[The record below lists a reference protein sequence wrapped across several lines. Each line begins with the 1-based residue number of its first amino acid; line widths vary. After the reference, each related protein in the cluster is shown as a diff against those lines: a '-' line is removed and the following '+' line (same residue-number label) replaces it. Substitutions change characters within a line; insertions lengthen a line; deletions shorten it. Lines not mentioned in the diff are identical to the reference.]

1 MCWVRWCCKPCHFV
15 AVLLCCLFSTAR
27 TADSTPL
34 TPSTTS
40 ITPLLRFPR
49 VPTWSEIRH
58 VGVQLSSNRSKKT
71 VSNHNNNKLK
81 KWRIDQALME
91 TKLPPRIRRKRWANN
106 CNTNEKVSQIP
117 QQRLHQHPIRRAIYF
132 WTRAGPIVLHYRW
145 TQWRLRHA
153 PKEERDRVYQQLH
166 NAYCY
171 PTLQICLHLQGLF
184 IKIGQVL
191 SARPDFVPH
200 EYVELL
206 ATVQDSVPQWPYEQ
220 VRELVCDS
228 LRRNQGLEW
237 DDVFQDM
244 DETALGS
251 ASIGQCHRAVVVL
264 KSIATSTSDCHSTEP
279 AAMDE
284 NSVNH
289 PVAVA
294 VKIMHPHAQVRFQ
307 HDFRLFAWLCRVAL
321 PGWKPILEELRK
333 QMMTE
338 FDYRQ
343 EARNLQEVRENMM
356 ASPYWEKVTV
366 PQPIHELCSTNMLVM
381 ELLEGKKFAD
391 AMEDRLALAIGSK
404 EAAKE
409 FLRQRRLALVVGD
422 VPAAGD
428 ATDMITF
435 AKDLLQKQGRT
446 SLWSHWTMASRL
458 LALNRHLQRCVH
470 LLIDVHGHQI
480 FQNRVFNGDCHPG
493 NMLELTNGKI
503 GLIDYGQTKR
513 ISLQESLGIAKVVAA
528 LGQDS
533 VDTSQV
539 AVAMRECGFVTKWD
553 KDDVLAQYAKLF
565 FDSDDEA
572 KTQGCATP
580 QLYLMKL
587 SSLDPLLRVP
597 DAAIFT
603 ARASYLFRGM
613 GSMAEDPIRTSK
625 FWRKHAEEVLRLA
638 DDM

>member
-1 MCWVRWCCKPCHFV
+1 M
-15 AVLLCCLFSTAR
+15 
-27 TADSTPL
+27 
-34 TPSTTS
+34 
-40 ITPLLRFPR
+40 
-49 VPTWSEIRH
+49 
-58 VGVQLSSNRSKKT
+58 SSKRSKNS
-71 VSNHNNNKLK
+71 VSNDNNTNLQ
-81 KWRIDQALME
+81 KWRINQALLQ
-91 TKLPPRIRRKRWANN
+91 TKLPPRLWPKWAKN
-106 CNTNEKVSQIP
+106 CNTNDKGSNLP
-117 QQRLHQHPIRRAIYF
+117 QHEQHHHPIRRAIYF
-132 WTRAGPIVLHYRW
+132 WTRAGPIVVHYRW
-145 TQWRLRHA
+145 AQWRLRDA
-153 PKEERDRVYQQLH
+153 TREERDRVYQRLH
-166 NAYCY
+166 NTYCH

-237 DDVFQDM
+237 DDVFQEM

-251 ASIGQCHRAVVVL
+251 ASIGQCHRAVVML
-264 KSIATSTSDCHSTEP
+264 KSNVTSSSDT
-279 AAMDE
+279 AINE
-284 NSVNH
+284 NKVNN

-294 VKIMHPHAQVRFQ
+294 VKIMHPNAQVRFQ
-307 HDFRLFAWLCRVAL
+307 HDFQLFAWLCRVAL

-356 ASPYWEKVTV
+356 ASPYRDKVTV

-391 AMEDRLALAIGSK
+391 AMEDRLAHAIGSK

-409 FLRQRRLALVVGD
+409 FLRQRRLALVLGD

-428 ATDMITF
+428 GTDMISF
-435 AKDLLQKQGRT
+435 AKDLLQQQGRT

-458 LALNRHLQRCVH
+458 LALNRHVQRCVH

-480 FQNRVFNGDCHPG
+480 FLNRVFNGDCHPG
-493 NMLELTNGKI
+493 NMLELSNGKI

-513 ISLQESLGIAKVVAA
+513 ISLQESLGIAKVVSA

-539 AVAMRECGFVTKWD
+539 ATAMRECGFVTKWD
-553 KDDVLAQYAKLF
+553 KDDVLTQYAKLF

-587 SSLDPLLRVP
+587 SSLDPLVRVP

-613 GSMAEDPIRTSK
+613 GSMAGDPIRTSK
-625 FWRKHAEEVLRLA
+625 YWRKHAEEALRLA
-638 DDM
+638 DAM